1 MQAVTAVING
11 KACPA
16 RRGEFLLDIADRN
29 GIAIPRLC
37 HHESLRGL
45 ASCRLCLA
53 EVSEN
58 GRKRIVTSCVFPVT
72 RDIEAETD
80 TEDIRH
86 MRKML
91 IGFMLAE
98 TPGNEEILRLARE
111 YGAVDASRFGK
122 YEGNRCV
129 VCGLCVS
136 ACDELGRGCLSTV
149 NRGTTKKVAA
159 EYEEPPEDCIG
170 CGACAHVCPTGCI
183 EIEEDELTRTVWGK
197 AFEMLICGVCGK
209 PFMPRA
215 QYEYLA
221 QKIVMPDP
229 PLCADCAQAALAKK
243 YLLKPKYSLP
253 AASGR

>member
-1 MQAVTAVING
+1 MSMIAVVING
-11 KACPA
+11 KACSA
-16 RRGEFLLDIADRN
+16 RHGEFLLDVADRN

-53 EVSEN
+53 EVSES

-72 RDIEAETD
+72 RDIDVETD
-80 TEDIRH
+80 TEDIRN

-98 TPGNEEILRLARE
+98 TPGNEKILQLAKD
-111 YGAVDASRFGK
+111 YGASVTSRFSED
-122 YEGNRCV
+122 EGNNCV

-136 ACDELGRGCLSTV
+136 ACEELGRGCLFTV

-159 EYEEPPEDCIG
+159 PYEEPPENCIG

-183 EIEEDELTRTVWGK
+183 EIEETEYTRTVWGK
-197 AFEMLICGVCGK
+197 TFEMLNCGVCGK
-209 PFMPRA
+209 YFMPRA

-221 QKIVMPDP
+221 QKTDMPDP
-229 PLCADCAQAALAKK
+229 PLCADCAQTALAKK
-243 YLLKPKYSLP
+243 YLLKPKYFLP
-253 AASGR
+253 AESNR